1 MLSLWAAP
9 TAGAYV
15 PSAVDQYTEQP
26 PRGAGGPG
34 ASNDKNRSQNGGGQ
48 SDGDTGAVSIV
59 AGGGGE
65 GAPPA
70 AGEGRAAPYPQGGA
84 RSEDPKPQADSTPA
98 SKTLPAGGYPTNTLL
113 WLALLAVLAAIAL
126 RLGIAARERFSD
138 TSAG

>member
-48 SDGDTGAVSIV
+48 SDDDTGAVSIV

-70 AGEGRAAPYPQGGA
+70 ASEGGRGPSTQSGA
-84 RSEDPKPQADSTPA
+84 TAENPSQADSTPA